1 MGIQVTFISKKEL
14 QKQHFFVKYDWLMR
28 AFWTTVR
35 MGICARMPWTEE
47 LKIKEFTIT
56 IQDINQAIG
65 VQVTIVLETKL
76 QRCDF

>member
-1 MGIQVTFISKKEL
+1 
-14 QKQHFFVKYDWLMR
+14 
-28 AFWTTVR
+28 
-35 MGICARMPWTEE
+35 MPWTEE

-76 QRCDF
+76 QKCDF